1 MPLSDEE
8 RGKLN
13 DLEKADLIGMIE
25 VLKDKD
31 SEAEKKRDEERKA
44 FMKSFLSPKKDD
56 KDEES
61 LENSIDNN
69 DLSKDE
75 AFQRL
80 KEKFKGR

>member
-31 SEAEKKRDEERKA
+31 SEAEKKRDEDRKA
-44 FMKSFLSPKKDD
+44 FMKSFLLPKQEK
-56 KDEES
+56 EEETI
-61 LENSIDNN
+61 ENTIENN

>member
-44 FMKSFLSPKKDD
+44 FMKSFLSPKED
-56 KDEES
+56 KAEGS

>member
-44 FMKSFLSPKKDD
+44 FMKSFLSPKQEK
-56 KDEES
+56 EEATI
-61 LENSIDNN
+61 ENTIENN

>member
-8 RGKLN
+8 REKLN
-13 DLEKADLIGMIE
+13 NLEKADLVGMIE

-56 KDEES
+56 KAEGS
-61 LENSIDNN
+61 SENSIDNN
-69 DLSKDE
+69 DLSKDK
-75 AFQRL
+75 AFQAL

>member
-44 FMKSFLSPKKDD
+44 FMKSFLSPKED
-56 KDEES
+56 KVEDNI
-61 LENSIDNN
+61 ENSIDNN

>member
-44 FMKSFLSPKKDD
+44 FMKSFLSPKQEK
-56 KDEES
+56 EEETI
-61 LENSIDNN
+61 ENTIENN

>member
-13 DLEKADLIGMIE
+13 NLEKADLVGMIE

-44 FMKSFLSPKKDD
+44 FMKSFLSPKQEK
-56 KDEES
+56 EEKTI
-61 LENSIDNN
+61 ENTIENN

>member
-44 FMKSFLSPKKDD
+44 FMKSFLSPKED
-56 KDEES
+56 KVEES

>member
-8 RGKLN
+8 RRKLN

-44 FMKSFLSPKKDD
+44 FMMSFLSPKKDD
-56 KDEES
+56 KVEES
-61 LENSIDNN
+61 LGNSIDNN

-80 KEKFKGR
+80 KEKFKGW

>member
-8 RGKLN
+8 REKLN
-13 DLEKADLIGMIE
+13 NLEKADLVGMIE

-44 FMKSFLSPKKDD
+44 FMKSFLSPKED
-56 KDEES
+56 KVEES

>member
-31 SEAEKKRDEERKA
+31 SEAEKKRDEDRKA
-44 FMKSFLSPKKDD
+44 FMKAFLLPKQEN
-56 KDEES
+56 EEETI
-61 LENSIDNN
+61 ENTIENN

-80 KEKFKGR
+80 KEKFKGG